1 MSTFDKSGWIKALV
15 AEAERDV
22 VFVFNIAAGAFGGPT
37 PEVATPLVASIGQA
51 LIEHGCIAGFG
62 APDSPEWQVPEQ
74 LQVPHEQ
81 LPSVISTLLKERPD
95 EFEFLAFA
103 HRIGRPA
110 LAQID
115 K

>member
-1 MSTFDKSGWIKALV
+1 MSTFDKSEWIKALV

-22 VFVFNIAAGAFGGPT
+22 VFVFNIAGGAFGGPT
-37 PEVATPLVASIGQA
+37 PDFAAPLVASIGQT

-62 APDSPEWQVPEQ
+62 DPDSPEWHVPVQ

-81 LPSVISTLLKERPD
+81 LPSVISTLLKEHPD

-103 HRIGRPA
+103 RRIGRPGHA
-110 LAQID
+110 
-115 K
+115 